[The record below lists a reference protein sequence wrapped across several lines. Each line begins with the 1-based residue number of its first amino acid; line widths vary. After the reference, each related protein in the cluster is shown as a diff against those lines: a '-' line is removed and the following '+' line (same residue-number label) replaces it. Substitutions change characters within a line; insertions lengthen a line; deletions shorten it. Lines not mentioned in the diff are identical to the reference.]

1 MQRNQID
8 TAQIPFLLTSSPALA
23 DAQSKPKTGTP
34 DTMDHSEILAQAVA
48 IVRDAGTK
56 VRNEELEATVTE
68 FERSEVRSLRSLARV
83 YRMLQWPPQQ

>member
-1 MQRNQID
+1 
-8 TAQIPFLLTSSPALA
+8 
-23 DAQSKPKTGTP
+23 
-34 DTMDHSEILAQAVA
+34 MDHSEILAQAVA
-48 IVRDAGTK
+48 IVRDADTK